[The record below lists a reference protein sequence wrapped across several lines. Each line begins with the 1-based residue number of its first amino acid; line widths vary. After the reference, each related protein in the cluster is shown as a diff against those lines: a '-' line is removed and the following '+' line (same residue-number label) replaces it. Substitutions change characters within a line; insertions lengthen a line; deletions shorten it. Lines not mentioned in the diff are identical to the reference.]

1 MSHVEP
7 QMVKKVEG
15 WIVYD
20 KDGRW
25 VFDTE
30 EKARAH
36 MGGASESVEEAEEE

>member
-1 MSHVEP
+1 MAHVQP

-25 VFDTE
+25 VFETE
-30 EKARAH
+30 EEAKAH
-36 MGGASESVEEAEEE
+36 MGDEVATEEEDE

>member
-1 MSHVEP
+1 MADVQP

-25 VFDTE
+25 VFETE
-30 EKARAH
+30 EEAKAH
-36 MGGASESVEEAEEE
+36 IGGEAAPAEKEEE